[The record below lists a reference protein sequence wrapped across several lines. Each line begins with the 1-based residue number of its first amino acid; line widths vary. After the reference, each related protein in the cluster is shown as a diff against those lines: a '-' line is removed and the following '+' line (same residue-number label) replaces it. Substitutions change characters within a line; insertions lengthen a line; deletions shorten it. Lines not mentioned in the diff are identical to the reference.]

1 MCASACP
8 RCRLL
13 TGLLAG
19 ILLFAGV
26 RPVSA
31 QNVAPV
37 AVDDD
42 YLVEAGET
50 LTVDAPGIIEN
61 DYDPEGG
68 SITAVSFSQPADGTV
83 SLNTAGEMTYTPDG
97 GFTGTDSFAYTIR
110 DDAGAEDAGTVT
122 ILVPDRPNRDP
133 VAVDDVYTVMAGET
147 LSVNAPGIIGND
159 YDPDGDDLIAASF
172 FQPANGSVS
181 LNTAGEMTYTPD
193 DGFTGTDSFTYSA
206 RDDNGAEDT
215 GTVTIEVQSD
225 PNRRPVAL
233 DDSYSVVAGQ
243 TLTVNAP
250 GIIGND
256 YDPDG
261 DDLIAASFFQPVNG
275 SVSLN
280 TAGEMT
286 YTPDAGFTG
295 TDSFT
300 YTTRDDANANST
312 GSVTIEVIPA
322 SQTTPVAMPDAY
334 RTETGS
340 PLEVAAP
347 GVLANDS
354 APAGS
359 FIVSSYTSPSNG
371 TVNGFTDGTIEYTPD
386 AGFTGTDTFSYT
398 LRDSNSNQ
406 TTGTVTIEVTNTNR
420 PPIALSDT
428 YLAVSGETLTVDA
441 PGIIGNDYDPD
452 GDDLIAASF
461 FQPANGSVSLNT
473 AGEVSYTPDDGFAG
487 PDSFTYTIRDDAD
500 ATDSGTVTFEVQPN
514 ANRSPTAVTDRYS
527 VFQDRTLTV
536 NKPGILANDYDPDGD
551 PITAISFS
559 QPANGTVSLN
569 TAGTLTYTPDAGF
582 VGTDSFSY
590 RIRDAGSATDGSSV
604 EVIVA
609 SDAVLPVELAGLNAT
624 ADDGRVTVTWQT
636 LSETNNARFEV
647 QRRLRADDAFQL
659 VGTVDGA
666 GTTTERQDY
675 RFVDTLPFTAE
686 QATYRL
692 QQIDVDGSRTLSDPI
707 AVSRSLPSDVTLLGA
722 APHPVQQHAN
732 VVYTLPN
739 RTDVRLEIYDVLGRR
754 VATLVNQTQSAGRKA
769 YSLTARDLASG
780 TYLLVLSADDKRRT
794 ERLTIVR

>member
-233 DDSYSVVAGQ
+233 DDS
-243 TLTVNAP
+243 
-250 GIIGND
+250 
-256 YDPDG
+256 
-261 DDLIAASFFQPVNG
+261 
-275 SVSLN
+275 
-280 TAGEMT
+280 
-286 YTPDAGFTG
+286 
-295 TDSFT
+295 
-300 YTTRDDANANST
+300 
-312 GSVTIEVIPA
+312 
-322 SQTTPVAMPDAY
+322 
-334 RTETGS
+334 
-340 PLEVAAP
+340 
-347 GVLANDS
+347 
-354 APAGS
+354 
-359 FIVSSYTSPSNG
+359 
-371 TVNGFTDGTIEYTPD
+371 
-386 AGFTGTDTFSYT
+386 
-398 LRDSNSNQ
+398 
-406 TTGTVTIEVTNTNR
+406 
-420 PPIALSDT
+420 
-428 YLAVSGETLTVDA
+428 
-441 PGIIGNDYDPD
+441 
-452 GDDLIAASF
+452 
-461 FQPANGSVSLNT
+461 
-473 AGEVSYTPDDGFAG
+473 
-487 PDSFTYTIRDDAD
+487 
-500 ATDSGTVTFEVQPN
+500 
-514 ANRSPTAVTDRYS
+514 
-527 VFQDRTLTV
+527 
-536 NKPGILANDYDPDGD
+536 
-551 PITAISFS
+551 
-559 QPANGTVSLN
+559 
-569 TAGTLTYTPDAGF
+569 
-582 VGTDSFSY
+582 
-590 RIRDAGSATDGSSV
+590 
-604 EVIVA
+604 
-609 SDAVLPVELAGLNAT
+609 
-624 ADDGRVTVTWQT
+624 
-636 LSETNNARFEV
+636 
-647 QRRLRADDAFQL
+647 
-659 VGTVDGA
+659 
-666 GTTTERQDY
+666 
-675 RFVDTLPFTAE
+675 
-686 QATYRL
+686 
-692 QQIDVDGSRTLSDPI
+692 
-707 AVSRSLPSDVTLLGA
+707 
-722 APHPVQQHAN
+722 
-732 VVYTLPN
+732 
-739 RTDVRLEIYDVLGRR
+739 
-754 VATLVNQTQSAGRKA
+754 
-769 YSLTARDLASG
+769 
-780 TYLLVLSADDKRRT
+780 
-794 ERLTIVR
+794 